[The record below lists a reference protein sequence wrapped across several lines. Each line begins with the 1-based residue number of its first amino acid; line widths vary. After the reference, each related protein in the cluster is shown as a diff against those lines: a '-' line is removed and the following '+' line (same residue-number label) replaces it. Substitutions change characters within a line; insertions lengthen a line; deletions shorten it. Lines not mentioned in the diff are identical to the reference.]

1 MLEIQILTAKNNKE
15 NIIIMMSIINKDSC
29 TLETT

>member
-1 MLEIQILTAKNNKE
+1 MNKDTLAKNNKE

>member
-1 MLEIQILTAKNNKE
+1 MNKDTLAKNNKE
-15 NIIIMMSIINKDSC
+15 NIIIMMSIINNDSF

>member
-1 MLEIQILTAKNNKE
+1 MNKDTLAKHNKE
-15 NIIIMMSIINKDSC
+15 NIIIMMSIINKDSG